1 MHSSIATA
9 PPDTAPPVTAPPVT
23 AARLRADTWL
33 RTALTVNA
41 ATSILGGALAT
52 VAAGRIDSLLGAGS
66 PGWVRL
72 VGVGLVA
79 FGCAVLALARGPRA
93 RRAQLTP
100 LVSALDAGWVIGTA
114 AAIAAGWFSTRGA
127 WVMGGLAALIADFA
141 LVQMWAAGRSRR

>member
-1 MHSSIATA
+1 MHTSIATA
-9 PPDTAPPVTAPPVT
+9 HPDTVTPVA

-33 RTALTVNA
+33 RTVLTVNA
-41 ATSILGGALAT
+41 TTSIGGGALAT
-52 VAAGRIDSLLGAGS
+52 VAASRVDSLLGTGS

-93 RRAQLTP
+93 RRVQLTP
-100 LVSALDAGWVIGTA
+100 LVSALDAGWVVGTA

-127 WVMGGLAALIADFA
+127 WVMAGLAALIVDLA
-141 LVQMWAAGRSRR
+141 LVQMWAVRRSRR

>member
-9 PPDTAPPVTAPPVT
+9 QPDTVRPDT

-33 RTALTVNA
+33 RTVLTVNA
-41 ATSILGGALAT
+41 TTSIAGGALAT
-52 VAAGRIDSLLGAGS
+52 VAAGRIDSLLGTGS

-79 FGCAVLALARGPRA
+79 FGIAVLALARGPRA
-93 RRAQLTP
+93 RRVQLTP
-100 LVSALDAGWVIGTA
+100 LVSALDAGWVVGTA

-141 LVQMWAAGRSRR
+141 LIQMWTVRRTRR